1 MSALTEPELV
11 LHAVA
16 HGVVGDRDTGLG
28 MLQPLVDAGP
38 TSTYALA
45 CQLAETVAIKTRR
58 YPEDTGWAFDI
69 VGPDGVV
76 QPVEEQVA
84 PLRFA
89 ARFIAAW
96 ASRDAD
102 NARALFLAVAQ
113 HAQTHGTTD
122 LAEAVVMLYDLALSA
137 CATIV
142 EERRRL
148 REQGSAR

>member
-16 HGVVGDRDTGLG
+16 HGVTGDRDTGLG

-38 TSTYALA
+38 TSTYALV
-45 CQLAETVAIKTRR
+45 CQLAETVAIKTLR
-58 YPEDTGWAFDI
+58 YPEGTGWTFEI
-69 VGPDGVV
+69 IGPNET
-76 QPVEEQVA
+76 QPVEQAVA

-89 ARFIAAW
+89 ARFVAAR
-96 ASRDAD
+96 ASRDHD

-113 HAQTHGTTD
+113 HADTNRTTD
-122 LAEAVVMLYDLALSA
+122 LAEAVVMLYDLAVSA
-137 CATIV
+137 CTAIV

-148 REQGSAR
+148 REQGNAR

>member
-16 HGVVGDRDTGLG
+16 HGVTGDRDTGLE

-58 YPEDTGWAFDI
+58 YPEGTGWAFQI
-69 VGPDGVV
+69 VGPDGV
-76 QPVEEQVA
+76 QPVEEAAA
-84 PLRFA
+84 PMRFA
-89 ARFIAAW
+89 ARFIAAR
-96 ASRDAD
+96 ASRDDD

-122 LAEAVVMLYDLALSA
+122 LAEAVVMLYDLAVNA
-137 CATIV
+137 CAKIV